1 MAANMAKYSFYPY
14 YNIKN
19 FNNFSLA
26 SKYPILFSFYSEL
39 NKFNSLNLRKG
50 CKKEKKYCV

>member
-1 MAANMAKYSFYPY
+1 MAKYSFYPY